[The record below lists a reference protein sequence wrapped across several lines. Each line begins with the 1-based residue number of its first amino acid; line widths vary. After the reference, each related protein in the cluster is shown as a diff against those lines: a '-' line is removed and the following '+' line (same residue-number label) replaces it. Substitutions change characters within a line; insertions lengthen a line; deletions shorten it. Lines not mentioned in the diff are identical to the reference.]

1 MRLRSEVDKMKQKM
15 SLIIHELESS
25 LSSANQNNLLLQN
38 NSKAQSARIL
48 DLTAALDEATKKLN
62 SSLEQYSRMTDQ
74 ITILEKE
81 VSTLN
86 ISLSQSIN
94 DKKISETKLVEITS
108 RLSEVTS
115 INTSLSLK
123 ITSLEKELSILG
135 ADYSDIS
142 RDLKFAE
149 ERIAKVS
156 QESQHYES
164 LYRDEQVRVSKSDNV
179 RKSLETQV
187 RSLTIRMEE
196 IETTSISNTRRT
208 IQKMEA
214 RIEELEILLESEKR
228 AHLETSTNF
237 QKREK
242 SFKSLQVQADEDRKN
257 LLIFQES
264 LHHLNEKIKM
274 YKRQLDEQEVISNTN
289 IMRVKKLQRELE
301 ASDDRANDAE
311 SSLNALRT
319 RQRVFA
325 AAAESHHK
333 ESVSD
338 EVERQVVVRKT
349 VTNIS
354 SSSNIGASSSRYTAL
369 NRSRAASVQI

>member
-1 MRLRSEVDKMKQKM
+1 MKQKM
-15 SLIIHELESS
+15 TIIIHELEIS
-25 LSSANQNNLLLQN
+25 LDSANKNNLLLQN
-38 NSKAQSARIL
+38 NSKIQSAKIT
-48 DLTAALDEATKKLN
+48 DLNAALDETTRKMN
-62 SSLEQYSRMTDQ
+62 SALEQYSRMSEQ

-81 VSTLN
+81 VSTLS
-86 ISLSQSIN
+86 ISLSQAVN
-94 DKKISETKLVEITS
+94 DKKASETKLIEVTS

-115 INTSLSLK
+115 INSSLSVK
-123 ITSLEKELSILG
+123 ITNLEKELVTVS
-135 ADYSDIS
+135 ADCADITK
-142 RDLKFAE
+142 DLKFAE
-149 ERIAKVS
+149 ERIAKIS
-156 QESQHYES
+156 QESQHYEG
-164 LYRDEQVRVSKSDNV
+164 LYRDEQVRVSKSENV

-208 IQKMEA
+208 IQKMES
-214 RIEELEILLESEKR
+214 RIEELEILLENEKR
-228 AHLETSTNF
+228 VHLETSMNL

-242 SFKSLQVQADEDRKN
+242 SFKSLMIQTEEDRKN
-257 LLIFQES
+257 LLIYQES

-301 ASDDRANDAE
+301 ASEDRANDAE
-311 SSLNALRT
+311 SSFNALRT
-319 RQRVFA
+319 RHRVFA
-325 AAAESHHK
+325 AAAETHK

-354 SSSNIGASSSRYTAL
+354 SSNVGTSSSRYTAL